1 MKNLMISLAA
11 LVSLG
16 AMATDFT
23 PASDL
28 NTVSELKAEILTIAE
43 FYQGLP
49 DQDFKIQ
56 KTLNPYVEKLTEISP
71 QGPVA
76 DRIDVLDGRWQQ
88 IWGPYE
94 YRKYDRTVDPSLD
107 VTKIYQ
113 VVFKDG
119 YYYNVSNT
127 LDKKT
132 GKSKGTSLLR
142 GEFKVGSDNDL
153 NVRFTNLR
161 RIKTKPPVGLSYT
174 DLAELSEN
182 DQLEGERNV
191 LPGFIVR
198 LFFGGGTLKEV
209 YTDKDLRI
217 AYGTSKDAL
226 APFLYILKR
235 VP

>member
-1 MKNLMISLAA
+1 MKKIFTSFMILMSAMTLA
-11 LVSLG
+11 S
-16 AMATDFT
+16 DFT
-23 PASDL
+23 PASEL

-43 FYQGLP
+43 YYLGQADP
-49 DQDFKIQ
+49 DLKIQ
-56 KTLNPYVEKLTEISP
+56 KTLDPYVEKLTELSP

-88 IWGPYE
+88 VWGPYE
-94 YRKYDRTVDPSLD
+94 YRKYDRSVDPTLD
-107 VTKIYQ
+107 VTKIFQ
-113 VVFKDG
+113 VVFKEG

-142 GEFKVGSDNDL
+142 GKFKVGAANDL
-153 NVRFTNLR
+153 NVQFTNLR

-174 DLAELSEN
+174 DLPELSEN

-191 LPGFIVR
+191 LPSIFVR

-209 YTDKDLRI
+209 YTDKDIRI
-217 AYGTSKDAL
+217 SYGTSKEAK
-226 APFLYILKR
+226 APFLYIMKR